1 MHIIA
6 LTKCPTIAI
15 FSTASFP
22 EKAAPRGEHIKLL
35 VRDKLENLSLEE
47 VISSI
52 DRI

>member
-1 MHIIA
+1 

-22 EKAAPRGEHIKLL
+22 EKAAPKGKHIKILT
-35 VRDKLENLSLEE
+35 RDKLEDLSLDE
-47 VISSI
+47 VVSSI